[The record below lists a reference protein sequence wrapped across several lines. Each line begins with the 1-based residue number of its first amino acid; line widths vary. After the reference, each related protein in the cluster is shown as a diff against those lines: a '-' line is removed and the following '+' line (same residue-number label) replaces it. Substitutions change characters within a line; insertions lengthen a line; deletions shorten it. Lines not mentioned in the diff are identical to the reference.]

1 MYRTDQGPSW
11 TAALN
16 PVNYFWNKE
25 PSVSE
30 PSQQATLSA
39 VHFRP
44 VPTSQGRPLGSSNAW
59 PDCTQARD
67 SVQTQAQAQAQT
79 AAQLD
84 QMWDP
89 IPLAAPDGFRDE
101 VLNELYAI
109 ECTEA
114 DTEPAKQ
121 EYTQSGPTDSGFTA
135 GTDKAC
141 SKQRDLSALSRTRSQ
156 PNTSE
161 QKQANARESQKRF
174 RMRQKVQLPCVRS
187 STQSSAGP
195 FFISSP
201 VAWSPSALSVNSVV

>member
-1 MYRTDQGPSW
+1 MYKTDQEPSW

-16 PVNYFWNKE
+16 PVNDFWNKE
-25 PSVSE
+25 PSVFE
-30 PSQQATLSA
+30 LSQQETLSA

-44 VPTSQGRPLGSSNAW
+44 VPTSHGRPLGSSNAW
-59 PDCTQARD
+59 PDYTQARD

-121 EYTQSGPTDSGFTA
+121 EYTQSAPTDSGFTA
-135 GTDKAC
+135 GIDKAC

-187 STQSSAGP
+187 STHALPQLGSS
-195 FFISSP
+195 S
-201 VAWSPSALSVNSVV
+201 